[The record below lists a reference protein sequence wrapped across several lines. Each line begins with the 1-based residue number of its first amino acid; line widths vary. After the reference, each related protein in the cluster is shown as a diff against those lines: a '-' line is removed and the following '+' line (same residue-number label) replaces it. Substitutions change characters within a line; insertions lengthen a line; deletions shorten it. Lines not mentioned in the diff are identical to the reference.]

1 MSVFLIVGPKST
13 LAVSH
18 AAPAK
23 LWHRKP
29 DHYIYAFR
37 TLSAWSGVSGQHI
50 NINTHIQNIKNIR
63 KSRQDRENKTF

>member
-50 NINTHIQNIKNIR
+50 NI
-63 KSRQDRENKTF
+63 